1 MLRSAIELEQMQL
14 IKYQLAPG
22 INKHPEL
29 VCVNFTKKKRRN
41 KFEEEKVFFQNM
53 ENGLTFGEWLITLGA
68 SGWPAISAIAEKCSF
83 GSLNISQTIFCFSPN
98 VVRID
103 SSMRLS
109 RSIDLKKTEDF
120 SIKILKKI
128 ITLIY
133 FTIQC

>member
-29 VCVNFTKKKRRN
+29 VWVNFTRKKNKFEEEEEEN

-53 ENGLTFGEWLITLGA
+53 EEKSSFKKGLTFGEWLITLGA

-109 RSIDLKKTEDF
+109 RSIDLKKNRGF
-120 SIKILKKI
+120 FNKHS
-128 ITLIY
+128 
-133 FTIQC
+133 

>member
-1 MLRSAIELEQMQL
+1 MSIS
-14 IKYQLAPG
+14 P
-22 INKHPEL
+22 
-29 VCVNFTKKKRRN
+29 KKRRN

-53 ENGLTFGEWLITLGA
+53 ENGLTFEEFLVTLGA

-109 RSIDLKKTEDF
+109 RSINSKKKGFFNEH
-120 SIKILKKI
+120 S
-128 ITLIY
+128 
-133 FTIQC
+133 